1 MINDQA
7 HEHHERMKIK
17 KQQKRKQES
26 HPNSLSMVELISVEP
41 CRSWRRRDYAR
52 QTKGKEAGQV
62 GDLEALGDGDRGDM
76 LG

>member
-17 KQQKRKQES
+17 KQQKMKQEA
-26 HPNSLSMVELISVEP
+26 HPNSLSMVEWIMAAP
-41 CRSWRRRDYAR
+41 RRSWRRRGCAG
-52 QTKGKEAGQV
+52 QTRGNEAAQV
-62 GDLEALGDGDRGDM
+62 GDMEALDDGDHDDM